1 MRACTRTEGHR
12 CGCRQTRTRA
22 SSPKAER
29 PTGRARRNQTWRVRP
44 PVATAPTAALS
55 TSFLC
60 DVRALLDVAFEGG
73 FTNEDWN
80 HAVGGVHVWLSTR
93 GLISHGSLV
102 ERTLVISGQT
112 LHIGYVEAVAT
123 APAHRRKGNGSMV
136 MKHIGELIRERYA
149 LGVLSTGNHA
159 FYRTLG
165 WENWRGPTFVD
176 GPGGR
181 ERTPDDDGDVM
192 ILRTPRS
199 PRLDL
204 DGEIVCDCRP
214 GDVW

>member
-1 MRACTRTEGHR
+1 VDVTPRA
-12 CGCRQTRTRA
+12 
-22 SSPKAER
+22 
-29 PTGRARRNQTWRVRP
+29 
-44 PVATAPTAALS
+44 APAAALS
-55 TSFLC
+55 TSFLF
-60 DVRALLDVAFEGG
+60 DVRALLDTAFEGD
-73 FTNEDWN
+73 FTDEDWN
-80 HAVGGVHVWLSTR
+80 HAIGGVHVWLSGSR

-102 ERTLVISGQT
+102 ERTLVCSGQT
-112 LHIGYVEAVAT
+112 LHVGYVEAVAT
-123 APAHRRKGNGSMV
+123 APAHRHKGHGSMV
-136 MKHIGELIRERYA
+136 MKYIGELIREHYT
-149 LGVLSTGNHA
+149 LGVLSTGTHA

-204 DGEIVCDCRP
+204 DGEIVCDWRP